1 MLSTPPSLYALY
13 PLMMS
18 MKIITIVGARPQFIK
33 AATVS
38 RWLRRP
44 EFNDIQEK
52 IIHTGQHYDF
62 NLSAAFF
69 KELDIPEP
77 TYNLGVGSGRH
88 GQQTG
93 MIMARLEKVLEKE
106 RPNWILLYGD
116 TNSTLAG
123 ALVAAKAAIPIA
135 HVEAGLRSFRRGMPE
150 EVNRIVTDRLS
161 DLLFAPTLTAV
172 NHLRREGRVEGV
184 HRVGDVMYDNFL
196 YFRDRI
202 NSSEDIKSYSLEA
215 GHYILVTVHRE
226 ENTNVAGMLKTIM
239 EGLDKISR
247 RIPVVFP
254 MHPRTLKALKKRGL
268 NIPKK
273 IQIIEPVTYTQML
286 RLIIGAAAVATDS
299 GGLQKEAFFASVPC
313 VTLREETEWV
323 ETLEKGWNRL
333 VPPANVDAAGIEEA
347 LLTALNF
354 SKNTVKYDHYGRGDA
369 APRIL
374 EVFKNIR

>member
-1 MLSTPPSLYALY
+1 
-13 PLMMS
+13 MMS

-354 SKNTVKYDHYGRGDA
+354 SKNTVKYDHYGSGDA